1 MGDCQAKD
9 AGTCADAHEN
19 CERTCISFERYPLQ
33 DTEWANAP
41 HPVAG
46 GSEVPTSPTSPTAAP
61 ACEEP

>member
-19 CERTCISFERYPLQ
+19 CERTCISFERYPLP

-46 GSEVPTSPTSPTAAP
+46 GSEVPRSPTSPTAAP